1 MSYEKIYGLKFKE
14 YAHKFNKFENRN
26 ENKFLVNF
34 PVKSTELNWKTLQK
48 TVSVTN

>member
-14 YAHKFNKFENRN
+14 YVYKFNKFENWN

-34 PVKSTELNWKTLQK
+34 FMKFIELNWKIL
-48 TVSVTN
+48 